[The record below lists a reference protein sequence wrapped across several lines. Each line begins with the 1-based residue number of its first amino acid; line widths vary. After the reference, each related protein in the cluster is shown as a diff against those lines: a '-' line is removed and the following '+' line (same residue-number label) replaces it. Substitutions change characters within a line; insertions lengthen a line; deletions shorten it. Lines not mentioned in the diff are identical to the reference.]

1 MEALVGGGLHPA
13 PGEGSKLGLFSSD
26 HALSPPRVLHLRTW
40 CWWFWLLWP
49 LFGAQLPWLGSLFLP
64 PLPPSPS
71 YLTSSSGCLGQLK
84 EPNQKGEWEAWVGFP
99 SRAHCLLRGTLT
111 GLGGL
116 IWFCAVV
123 PWRQELLELPRCG
136 LLGLEVDD

>member
-1 MEALVGGGLHPA
+1 VGWGLHPA

-26 HALSPPRVLHLRTW
+26 HALSPPQVLHLRTW
-40 CWWFWLLWP
+40 CWQFSLLWP
-49 LFGAQLPWLGSLFLP
+49 PFGAQLPWMGSLFLP

-71 YLTSSSGCLGQLK
+71 DLTSSFSCLGQLE
-84 EPNQKGEWEAWVGFP
+84 EPDQKGEWEACVGLP
-99 SRAHCLLRGTLT
+99 SQTHCLLCGTPTSLR
-111 GLGGL
+111 GL

-123 PWRQELLELPRCG
+123 PWHQELLELPRCG